1 MFPVALF
8 VIAETWKQP
17 KCPLTD
23 EWIKKKMWYM
33 YTMEYFRAIKIE
45 ITPFLVMWMDLEII
59 ILSEESQKDNYYYHI
74 ICGI

>member
-1 MFPVALF
+1 
-8 VIAETWKQP
+8 
-17 KCPLTD
+17 
-23 EWIKKKMWYM
+23 M

>member
-1 MFPVALF
+1 
-8 VIAETWKQP
+8 
-17 KCPLTD
+17 
-23 EWIKKKMWYM
+23 M

-74 ICGI
+74 ICGIKKMIEMKLLTEQK